1 MMTQKQSIGTVQLNL
16 SADTIVPFVLSYNF
30 DYSQFDKPELQN
42 KAKSTLSNF
51 LGFVRSSFDGL
62 LSIGQALQNFY
73 FECLQECSN
82 GKKVFSDWLNSDD
95 FGATKHFATSAM
107 SIWTWYEKLP
117 LRVQRLVRQN
127 VQKWSV
133 SALRQL
139 TKVSTDL
146 VKELV
151 STGKKTAQQVK
162 KSGGGEVQDSG
173 ELVAKQSR
181 QNAKSQLDSS
191 TSPLTHSPTPLA
203 PGVRVIVAH
212 DKMWAGYSGI
222 IMSQQADSFWVL
234 LDNTVAQRMEV
245 KNLFKENQLQP
256 EAKQATNS
264 IASKQL
270 FTLEQVEERIAEALA
285 QRDRE
290 EAEKKQGQ
298 YIEVRDAAREEVKR
312 ELIAAE
318 QYALSMAQAKQ
329 ALLEQLA
336 ATQQE
341 LQSVRAL
348 QIKNEQLEQRVA
360 ELEKALEGASAN
372 NWNNTF
378 TTQAAKVINS
388 DLEKTI
394 APLMSEVERL
404 QNLVKSKEQEL
415 LELQTQNEKQHE
427 ELVILQQS
435 TVQVSENILTEF
447 GEIIERQ
454 VECYILE

>member
-1 MMTQKQSIGTVQLNL
+1 M
-16 SADTIVPFVLSYNF
+16 
-30 DYSQFDKPELQN
+30 
-42 KAKSTLSNF
+42 
-51 LGFVRSSFDGL
+51 
-62 LSIGQALQNFY
+62 
-73 FECLQECSN
+73 
-82 GKKVFSDWLNSDD
+82 
-95 FGATKHFATSAM
+95 
-107 SIWTWYEKLP
+107 
-117 LRVQRLVRQN
+117 
-127 VQKWSV
+127 
-133 SALRQL
+133 
-139 TKVSTDL
+139 
-146 VKELV
+146 
-151 STGKKTAQQVK
+151 
-162 KSGGGEVQDSG
+162 
-173 ELVAKQSR
+173 
-181 QNAKSQLDSS
+181 DSS